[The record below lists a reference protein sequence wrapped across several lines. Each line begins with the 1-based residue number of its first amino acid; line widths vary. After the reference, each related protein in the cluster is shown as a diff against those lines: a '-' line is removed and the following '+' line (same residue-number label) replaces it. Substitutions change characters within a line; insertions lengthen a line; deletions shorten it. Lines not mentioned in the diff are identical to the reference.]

1 MAANVSHPTPSD
13 PPAGLRLPGLLLGL
27 AFGGFFD
34 GILLH
39 QVLQWHHLLSGLS
52 GGRWADL
59 RVQLLA
65 DGLFHALMYAVAAV
79 ALVLLV
85 RRRASLAAPG
95 AGTALLVRFLTGFA
109 LWHLLDAM
117 LSHWLLGIHRIRM
130 DTEHPLAWDIGWL
143 LVFGLLPW
151 LLARW
156 YARRQL
162 AAHPSTGSGGTL
174 TALLCSTA
182 LAGALAARTPP
193 DAPTVVLL
201 QDAAHA
207 SALLA
212 SLPPDVRILGSDV
225 RGTVW
230 FFSGTPPTAQR
241 GVWRLRASWLPA
253 GCSAWTRA

>member
-52 GGRWADL
+52 GGRWGDL
-59 RVQLLA
+59 RVQLLV
-65 DGLFHALMYAVAAV
+65 DGLFHALMYVVAAV

-85 RRRASLAAPG
+85 RRRASLVAPG
-95 AGTALLVRFLTGFA
+95 AGTAL
-109 LWHLLDAM
+109 
-117 LSHWLLGIHRIRM
+117 
-130 DTEHPLAWDIGWL
+130 
-143 LVFGLLPW
+143 
-151 LLARW
+151 
-156 YARRQL
+156 
-162 AAHPSTGSGGTL
+162 
-174 TALLCSTA
+174 
-182 LAGALAARTPP
+182 
-193 DAPTVVLL
+193 
-201 QDAAHA
+201 A

-212 SLPPDVRILGSDV
+212 SLPPYARILGSDV
-225 RGTVW
+225 RGPGW
-230 FFSGTPPTAQR
+230 FFSGTPPTAQC